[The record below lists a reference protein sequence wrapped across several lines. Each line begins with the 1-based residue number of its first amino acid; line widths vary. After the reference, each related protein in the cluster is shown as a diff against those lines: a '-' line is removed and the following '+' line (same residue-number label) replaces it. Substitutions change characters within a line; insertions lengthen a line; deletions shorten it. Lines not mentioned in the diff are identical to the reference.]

1 MPENQNAFWPIF
13 VGVVIIV
20 VLGIISKILGWI

>member
-1 MPENQNAFWPIF
+1 MPENQSAFWPIF

-20 VLGIISKILGWI
+20 VIGIIAKVLGGA